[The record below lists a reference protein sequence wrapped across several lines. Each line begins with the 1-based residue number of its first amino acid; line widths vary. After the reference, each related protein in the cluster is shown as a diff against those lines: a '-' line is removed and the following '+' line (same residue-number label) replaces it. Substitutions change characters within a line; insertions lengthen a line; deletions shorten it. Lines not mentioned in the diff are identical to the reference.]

1 VGVEVRRDDLR
12 ETAAPNFIGAWRL
25 EDDGLCER
33 IVDYFERH
41 REAQAPGRT
50 GVGRVDESY
59 KRSMDIYIRPKQ
71 LKEPGFEAFA
81 EYMGL
86 LHDCFRDYTDQW
98 AFLKSFLKSVH
109 IGGFNVQKYE
119 TGGHFS
125 KLHSE
130 RTGLDG
136 LHRVLVWMTYL
147 NDVAAGGETEFP
159 HYGLRVRPLKGRTLI
174 WPAEWTHAHRGCV
187 VESGVKYIITG
198 WMHFPS

>member
-1 VGVEVRRDDLR
+1 MRRDPLSGAS
-12 ETAAPNFIGAWRL
+12 EPHFIGSWQL
-25 EDDGLCER
+25 EDDVLCDR
-33 IVDYFERH
+33 MVAFFEQH
-41 REAQAPGRT
+41 GEAQAPGRT
-50 GVGRVDESY
+50 GVGRVDQSY
-59 KRSMDIYIRPKQ
+59 KHSLDIYVRPND
-71 LKEPGFEAFA
+71 LKAPGYRVFA
-81 EYMGL
+81 DYMAR

-98 AFLKSFLKSVH
+98 DFLKTFLESVH

-119 TGGHFS
+119 TGGHFG

-159 HYGLRVRPLKGRTLI
+159 HFGLKVRPAKGKTLI

-187 VESGVKYIITG
+187 VERGPKYIITG
-198 WMHFPS
+198 WMHFAK

>member
-1 VGVEVRRDDLR
+1 MRRDPLSGAS
-12 ETAAPNFIGAWRL
+12 EPHFIGSWQL
-25 EDDGLCER
+25 ENDALCNR
-33 IVDYFERH
+33 MVAFFEQH

-59 KRSMDIYIRPKQ
+59 KHSLDIYVRPKD
-71 LKEPGFEAFA
+71 LKAPGFEVFA
-81 EYMGL
+81 DYMGL

-98 AFLKSFLKSVH
+98 SFLKTFLESVH

-125 KLHSE
+125 KLHAE

-159 HYGLRVRPLKGRTLI
+159 HFGLRVSPVKGRTLI

-187 VESGVKYIITG
+187 VESGEKYIVTG
-198 WMHFPS
+198 WMHFPR